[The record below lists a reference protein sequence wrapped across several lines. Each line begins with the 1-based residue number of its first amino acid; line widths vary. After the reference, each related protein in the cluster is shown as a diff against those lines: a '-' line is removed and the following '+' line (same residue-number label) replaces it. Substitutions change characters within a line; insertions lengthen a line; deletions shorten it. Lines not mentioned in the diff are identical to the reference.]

1 MIESCQEQTYGDS
14 CYFYPL
20 SLKNSVD
27 VLWAEFYG
35 HENVPEASLRVN
47 SIKYRLYEIEA

>member
-20 SLKNSVD
+20 SQKNSVD